1 MACIMNAGHKI
12 FLPHRQSDGFFMRKI
27 RHFAKILFYCLYW
40 IDTVRTTSYHYGKI
54 TQRRNVR

>member
-1 MACIMNAGHKI
+1 MQATRFPSHIVNQTV
-12 FLPHRQSDGFFMRKI
+12 FLRKI
-27 RHFAKILFYCLYW
+27 RHFAKILFCCLYW

>member
-1 MACIMNAGHKI
+1 MACIMNAGYKI
-12 FLPHRQSDGFFMRKI
+12 FLPASSIRRFFLRKI

-54 TQRRNVR
+54 TQRRNVG

>member
-1 MACIMNAGHKI
+1 MNAGHKI
-12 FLPHRQSDGFFMRKI
+12 SLPTSSIRRFFLRKI

-54 TQRRNVR
+54 TQRRNVV